1 MQNEQLPEETQ
12 GLFETLKEFI
22 DTLEESPDSESQVS
36 GILTLLKSIIEL
48 SEADRKVSYSQ
59 NELLNNINESSQVN
73 VKAVV
78 ELDQRIT
85 KLENIVIELAS
96 NSEKLAEQVKEL
108 AENAVNIPVV
118 NIDNLLKTLNEHS
131 DEINENAASIEDI
144 RDKLIL

>member
-108 AENAVNIPVV
+108 AENAVNIPVI

>member
-78 ELDQRIT
+78 ELNQRIT

-108 AENAVNIPVV
+108 AENAVNIPVI